1 MKTLIITAA
10 LLGVLL
16 MQTGANDDIN
26 VSNQGNIGG
35 DVHQTVNIN
44 NQDNIANIN
53 DFNGWDSWDSICDY
67 KRGLF
72 ATRLFSKKAC
82 VVTRMNKAVFPTL
95 AQLSKAVQEKK
106 ASGDAP
112 PPRQVTYAVIH
123 TPVKDV
129 NDFGSHIE
137 SLCRGLPTYSA
148 AETQGS
154 ELFSGYG
161 DCSSSSIITILG
173 ITMCW

>member
-1 MKTLIITAA
+1 MKTLILTAA
-10 LLGVLL
+10 LLGVFLTH
-16 MQTGANDDIN
+16 TGANDDIN
-26 VSNQGNIGG
+26 VSNQGNVGG
-35 DVHQTVNIN
+35 DVHQAVNIN
-44 NQDNIANIN
+44 NQDNVANIN
-53 DFNGWDSWDSICDY
+53 NFNGWDSWDAILDY
-67 KRGLF
+67 NRGLY
-72 ATRLFSKKAC
+72 ATRVFSKKAC
-82 VVTRMNKAVFPTL
+82 IVTKMNKAVFPTL

-112 PPRQVTYAVIH
+112 PRKVTYAVIH

-129 NDFGSHIE
+129 SDFGGHIE
-137 SLCRGLPTYSA
+137 SMCRGLPTYSA

-161 DCSSSSIITILG
+161 ECSSSSIITILG